1 MRFLKSSKCSK
12 NLTSVKNKKDIYIY
26 FLKMSNYR
34 NTVFYD
40 YQSRFLV
47 IFSSNYWHRLV
58 LKLPLPNHIFSR
70 SPANTT
76 ATNPPTLHPFLC
88 HNISSETIFYIIKH
102 VFWGKHEFYLSIIL
116 LLSKVS
122 YYLCRLSQAL
132 KLTSKNMS
140 F

>member
-12 NLTSVKNKKDIYIY
+12 NLTSVKNKKDIYI

-76 ATNPPTLHPFLC
+76 ATNSPTLHPFLC
-88 HNISSETIFYIIKH
+88 HNISSEAIFYIIKR
-102 VFWGKHEFYLSIIL
+102 VFWGKHEFYLSVIL